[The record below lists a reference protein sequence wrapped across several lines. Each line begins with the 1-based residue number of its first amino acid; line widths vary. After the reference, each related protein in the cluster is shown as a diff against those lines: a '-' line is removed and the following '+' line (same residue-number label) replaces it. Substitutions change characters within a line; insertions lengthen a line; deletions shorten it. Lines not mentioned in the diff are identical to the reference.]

1 MPQNGRHAPFAMEI
15 LLHGVGS
22 GAGLQALPHF
32 IGNATGIMPVCV
44 GQNAKEPNGRGDN
57 LSGKRK
63 RAERILEKSGKQ
75 QRLHKHAKMGR
86 DQDKK
91 MNSGQIMKV

>member
-1 MPQNGRHAPFAMEI
+1 MR
-15 LLHGVGS
+15 LLRWRSFCTASAS
-22 GAGLQALPHF
+22 GAGPQALPHF
-32 IGNATGIMPVCV
+32 IGDATGIMPVCV

-63 RAERILEKSGKQ
+63 RAEQILEKSGKQ

-86 DQDKK
+86 DQGKK